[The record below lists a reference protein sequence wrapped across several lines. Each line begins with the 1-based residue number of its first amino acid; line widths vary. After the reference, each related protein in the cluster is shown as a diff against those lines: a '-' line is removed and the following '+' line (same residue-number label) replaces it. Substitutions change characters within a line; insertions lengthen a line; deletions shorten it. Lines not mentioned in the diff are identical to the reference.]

1 MIFFPMKI
9 TMKILLLMML
19 TVMFSA
25 EAQQLKFP
33 EDFRLSLSTIPGYK
47 VIQDADASK
56 SQNIEKIKDN
66 DSLYIQRF
74 KSGDTKTAIEIYVYQ
89 LESENMFS
97 EKGFVDRLQL
107 MQGYLQMLDMGAF
120 EFLRVKNFLI
130 QIQVVSSKTS
140 DKKAVKMELGK
151 LRDYYEKKSGAT
163 IFKIPAIQNSEKAI
177 EGTYSG
183 AKVPDYTSL
192 RRWVSDNFDSAFYK
206 QYIHE
211 GSGKIILVINFDQN
225 GKTTVKDVKGTNNEK
240 LISAIKERIKK
251 MPLWTTDEVSYSS
264 TISLPLEFRNIEQ

>member
-1 MIFFPMKI
+1 MQI

-25 EAQQLKFP
+25 ETQQLKFP
-33 EDFRLSLSTIPGYK
+33 EDFRLSPSTIPGYK
-47 VIQDADASK
+47 VIQDADALK
-56 SQNIEKIKDN
+56 WQNTENVKKT

-107 MQGYLQMLDMGAF
+107 TQGYLQMLDMGAF

-140 DKKAVKMELGK
+140 DKKAVKMELAK

-183 AKVPDYTSL
+183 TKVPDYTSL
-192 RRWVSDNFDSAFYK
+192 RRWVSDNFGPAFYK

-211 GSGKIILVINFDQN
+211 GSGRITLIINFDEQ

-240 LISAIKERIKK
+240 LISAIKERIEK
-251 MPLWTTDEVSYSS
+251 MPLWTTDEVSYS
-264 TISLPLEFRNIEQ
+264 TTLSLPLDFRNVDE